1 MCNTAKR
8 NNELK
13 DVQGNNFKIKVE
25 GHEITEDLEAKLLGV
40 QFDRTGSYE
49 KHMIAQRKS
58 VMSRLTPLWR
68 ITEKLSFKQRKEI
81 AQSRLLS
88 VMNYAQEVIT
98 QTSETV
104 LKIMKMTMSQILM
117 WVVNRPALGYWSRSE
132 ALRTVGWE
140 DVEINSMYKTVLT
153 ARKILLSKQSN
164 ELYKHL
170 VNDGTIK
177 QWDVTGGMKNK
188 TKRSFK
194 VRAARAINYLG
205 PQVLLRSRS
214 QEKVKNW
221 LKKLE
226 SEKKENLIKIF
237 NGEPIENDG
246 YTVYV

>member
-1 MCNTAKR
+1 
-8 NNELK
+8 
-13 DVQGNNFKIKVE
+13 
-25 GHEITEDLEAKLLGV
+25 
-40 QFDRTGSYE
+40 
-49 KHMIAQRKS
+49 
-58 VMSRLTPLWR
+58 
-68 ITEKLSFKQRKEI
+68 
-81 AQSRLLS
+81 
-88 VMNYAQEVIT
+88 
-98 QTSETV
+98 
-104 LKIMKMTMSQILM
+104 M

-170 VNDGTIK
+170 VNDGTVK